1 MIIMIKM
8 KMEYKIFSTIYNFL
22 IIKLI
27 NLNNIIKLINLL
39 IL

>member
-8 KMEYKIFSTIYNFL
+8 KMECKIFNTIYNFL

-27 NLNNIIKLINLL
+27 NLNYIIKFY
-39 IL
+39 

>member
-27 NLNNIIKLINLL
+27 NLNNIIKFY
-39 IL
+39 

>member
-22 IIKLI
+22 IIKFI
-27 NLNNIIKLINLL
+27 NLNNIIKFY
-39 IL
+39 

>member
-1 MIIMIKM
+1 M

>member
-8 KMEYKIFSTIYNFL
+8 KMEYKIFNTIYNFL

-27 NLNNIIKLINLL
+27 NLNYIIKFY
-39 IL
+39 

>member
-8 KMEYKIFSTIYNFL
+8 KMEYKIFNTIYNFL

-27 NLNNIIKLINLL
+27 NLNNIIKFY
-39 IL
+39 

>member
-8 KMEYKIFSTIYNFL
+8 KMEYKIFNAIYNFL

-27 NLNNIIKLINLL
+27 NLNNIIKFY
-39 IL
+39 